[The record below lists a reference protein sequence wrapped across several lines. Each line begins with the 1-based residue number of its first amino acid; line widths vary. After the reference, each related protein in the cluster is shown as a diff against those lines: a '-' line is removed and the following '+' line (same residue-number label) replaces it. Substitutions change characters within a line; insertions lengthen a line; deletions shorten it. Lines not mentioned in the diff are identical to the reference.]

1 MSKPKGK
8 GRKVQ
13 QDKETARKVSALL
26 NASARLI
33 RAVSVLLDAL
43 HGWFS

>member
-8 GRKVQ
+8 GKKVQ
-13 QDKETARKVSALL
+13 QDKETARKVSAII
-26 NASARLI
+26 NSSARLI

-43 HGWFS
+43 GKWFD